1 VRSLFCALLRLS
13 VTVCLPILKDLVSG
27 PDGQEEGGTP
37 SRKASSC
44 PASLALSSCSS
55 GKRALPSPRDAKMG
69 SSTHRNAI
77 YKKNGPRQPV
87 SQPVFCHQRMRLCF
101 HGGSPVGGH
110 RHLVIDAANE
120 WNLCLP
126 YLLIREGCQ
135 EILIGLSTGEGA
147 AAFVGLTCASALFLG
162 RWKDSDSLTLHA
174 LSHILQID
182 SVRNGVIPSATL
194 AEPETRLRTLTLLKT
209 SMPEVWHCFKLH
221 KH

>member
-1 VRSLFCALLRLS
+1 MEFVLALFINPRG
-13 VTVCLPILKDLVSG
+13 VSG
-27 PDGQEEGGTP
+27 
-37 SRKASSC
+37 
-44 PASLALSSCSS
+44 
-55 GKRALPSPRDAKMG
+55 
-69 SSTHRNAI
+69 N
-77 YKKNGPRQPV
+77 
-87 SQPVFCHQRMRLCF
+87 
-101 HGGSPVGGH
+101 
-110 RHLVIDAANE
+110 IDRSV
-120 WNLCLP
+120 
-126 YLLIREGCQ
+126 YMIT
-135 EILIGLSTGEGA
+135 TGEGA